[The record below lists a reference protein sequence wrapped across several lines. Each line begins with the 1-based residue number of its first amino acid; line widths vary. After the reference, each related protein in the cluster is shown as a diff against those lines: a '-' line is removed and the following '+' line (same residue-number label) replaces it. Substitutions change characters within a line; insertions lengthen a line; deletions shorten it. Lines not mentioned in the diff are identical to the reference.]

1 MVQDEQDEVV
11 YGVSVWP
18 QNQHG
23 AGAIVA
29 TKSRNK
35 ASSSRLSRRWDP
47 EAKDLWLEAWRG
59 GHALSAGFSMVHHK
73 TTGFLS

>member
-1 MVQDEQDEVV
+1 MVQDEQDEVMF
-11 YGVSVWP
+11 SLLVWP
-18 QNQHG
+18 QNQHE
-23 AGAIVA
+23 ARAIVVA
-29 TKSRNK
+29 KSMNK

-59 GHALSAGFSMVHHK
+59 GHASSAGFSMVHHK